1 MLIGLMILAIGI
13 VGVTALT
20 LLYDV
25 AMTQN
30 RGRLTETV
38 KSQACL
44 IEAVARHDMAYKPH
58 LPGGPIHAIVARIT
72 DMTMPNMSGKQLAAE
87 VKKTRPDFPVII
99 CSGFSDLI
107 DEEKAK
113 ELGVQ
118 GFLMKPLDRDVLART
133 IRKVLDA
140 SK

>member
-38 KSQACL
+38 KSQARL

-72 DMTMPNMSGKQLAAE
+72 DMAMPNMSGKQLAAE
-87 VKKTRPDFPVII
+87 VKKTRPDFPAII

-133 IRKVLDA
+133 IRRVLDA